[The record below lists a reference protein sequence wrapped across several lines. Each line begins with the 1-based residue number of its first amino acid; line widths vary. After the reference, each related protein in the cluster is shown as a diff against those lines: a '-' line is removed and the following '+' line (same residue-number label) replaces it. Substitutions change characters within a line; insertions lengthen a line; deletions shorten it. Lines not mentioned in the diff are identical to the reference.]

1 MNVSIILASGK
12 NSDYKPNREFWNVQL
27 VLKVAIIPTIYFTII
42 SEKISVDLDNPQAT
56 FFDLK
61 TNLYEKND
69 VKITPDSQTIY
80 HMGYRID
87 DDNLLLN
94 DVISVNGN
102 DEFILLLPK
111 AVNKFLIIGRYRTA
125 ALAKC
130 KF

>member
-1 MNVSIILASGK
+1 M
-12 NSDYKPNREFWNVQL
+12 DR
-27 VLKVAIIPTIYFTII
+27 KVCTTCIEGRHNTYYII

-61 TNLYEKND
+61 TNLYEKNN

-87 DDNLLLN
+87 EDNLLLN

-125 ALAKC
+125 VLAKS